1 MLSKVPHNPSFLL
14 DFWAMPVKVA
24 PAEDSLARL
33 WESDFTI
40 RDRLRL
46 YEDDTGKQVGGKLLA
61 WPDPKNKAC
70 SMAVIAMNVRVLK
83 LLAEWWC
90 PKQKNPK
97 APSVLVLKSEALIVQ
112 KHAGMH
118 VFHSYMF

>member
-1 MLSKVPHNPSFLL
+1 
-14 DFWAMPVKVA
+14 MPVKVA

-118 VFHSYMF
+118 IFHSYMF